1 MADASALAFV
11 EGPPVAP
18 VDLLPDVIAQRV
30 EGATWSAVRGGVSD
44 ARVDLLRWPDGR
56 HAFLKSGVGPG
67 HDPESTAARLE
78 AEHDRL
84 VWLAGQLPVPE
95 VLAWSPAD
103 PDLRPDPG
111 REGGPAHA
119 DADPATRAHLLTAPV
134 PGAPA
139 TDPAN
144 HQDPDALILALAGG
158 LRRLHA
164 LPLDGAPEPR
174 GVDPRVAR
182 ARTRVERGLVDRRH
196 FEPAYARFAPERL
209 IELLADARPPGPEDL
224 VVVHGD
230 PTLANLLLGPSV
242 ERGQLTIT
250 GYVDVDR
257 AGVADRY
264 LDLAIVARSLAS
276 NLSPE
281 ALGPFFHAYGI
292 EAPDLLKV
300 DFYVLLDEFS

>member
-18 VDLLPDVIAQRV
+18 IDGLPEAIAHEV
-30 EGATWSAVRGGVSD
+30 EGAAWSAVRGSLSD
-44 ARVDLLRWPDGR
+44 ARVDLLRWDDGR
-56 HAFLKSGVGPG
+56 HAFLKTGVGPG
-67 HDPESTAARLE
+67 RDPESTAARL
-78 AEHDRL
+78 AVEHARL
-84 VWLAGQLPVPE
+84 GWLADHLPVPT

-103 PDLRPDPG
+103 PDAGPG
-111 REGGPAHA
+111 GVGVGV
-119 DADPATRAHLLTAPV
+119 DASDPAARAHLLTAPV
-134 PGAPA
+134 AGTPA

-144 HQDPDALILALAGG
+144 HQDPDALILALAAG

-164 LPLDGAPEPR
+164 LPLAGAPEPS
-174 GVDPRVAR
+174 GVDPRIER
-182 ARTRVERGLVDRRH
+182 ARTRVGRGLVDRRD

-209 IELLADARPPGPEDL
+209 IELLADARPSAPEDL

-230 PTLANLLLGPSV
+230 PTLANLLLGPSG
-242 ERGQLTIT
+242 ERGELTMT

-264 LDLAIVARSLAS
+264 LDLAIIARSLAS